1 MPPFCTRRIVDWYA
15 FNATPLP
22 TPRPVHRLPLGRRLC
37 VQEYFL
43 NTSYVQRWIQS
54 GKYHFSVKA
63 DVLWVSYSP
72 YPASCTGKKTSTLR
86 TSSTLFCCPIFAEK
100 PFFSFFLLVCSAKG
114 YRTFSIHH
122 FASLFLSSCLP
133 ENFSFFSYRYKKL
146 GALAFDD

>member
-22 TPRPVHRLPLGRRLC
+22 SPRPVHRLPLGRRLC

-86 TSSTLFCCPIFAEK
+86 TSATLFCCPIFAEK
-100 PFFSFFLLVCSAKG
+100 PFFSFFSWFVLQKG
-114 YRTFSIHH
+114 IVH
-122 FASLFLSSCLP
+122 FLSTISRLCSCLP
-133 ENFSFFSYRYKKL
+133 VCRRILVFSYRRKKL

>member
-22 TPRPVHRLPLGRRLC
+22 SPRPVHRLPLGRRLC

-54 GKYHFSVKA
+54 GKLSLFGESRRSLGIVQSLSGKLHGKENQYSENFCYPLLLPDFCRKA
-63 DVLWVSYSP
+63 VL
-72 YPASCTGKKTSTLR
+72 
-86 TSSTLFCCPIFAEK
+86 F
-100 PFFSFFLLVCSAKG
+100 FFLLVCSAKG

-133 ENFSFFSYRYKKL
+133 ENFSFFI
-146 GALAFDD
+146 